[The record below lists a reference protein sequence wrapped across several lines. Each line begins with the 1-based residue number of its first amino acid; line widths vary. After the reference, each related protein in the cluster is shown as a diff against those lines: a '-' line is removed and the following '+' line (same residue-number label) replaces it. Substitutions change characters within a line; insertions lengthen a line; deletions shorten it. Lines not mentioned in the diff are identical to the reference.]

1 MASAP
6 ALGMRTETFDSHAGP
21 WSSGER
27 RTSGWLRRHRVLVL
41 VVGVIVALAFIAVDA
56 VDEPLR
62 RQLERRVNASLD
74 GYTATIG
81 RADLHPIG
89 FALDLYDVTV
99 VQNAVPNPPMIY
111 IPRWTTSVQWGALLS
126 GGVVADVAFTRPAF
140 YATFPQ
146 AATEAKD
153 PKSVTDKGWQRAVE
167 AVYPL
172 EINMFRI
179 LDGSLSYFD
188 TGDLPPVVLKS
199 FSVRAENIR
208 NVRSKAGRYPSPID
222 FDGILAD
229 GAHVTL
235 KGDAD
240 FLAEPHA
247 TVRGD
252 VAVQDLTLAPLAP
265 ALRHAD
271 VAVKG
276 GKLGGNGRIEYTE
289 KQTIV
294 SLDRLSV
301 ASPHIDYVRRG
312 AEQDQAIAK
321 AAKETTTAKD
331 QPETRI
337 DVEQLDVTK
346 GTLGYVDQG
355 ASPGY
360 RIALDDVEAR
370 IRDFSNE
377 RGARR
382 GSAWIGGRV
391 TQPGWGTFNADF
403 APGSAKPDFR
413 TYVRLEEVDLPALN
427 DFLRAQGGFDVT
439 KGRLSVYSEVTV
451 KNGHIDG
458 YVKPLFHDI
467 TVYDWNQDKEKHP
480 LRQLYEATVGAVSTV
495 LTNRNRDDVATITDL
510 SGPVES
516 PNTSTLQI
524 IGNLLRNAFVKAI
537 LPGLEPGRRPSG
549 ESDENQ

>member
-1 MASAP
+1 
-6 ALGMRTETFDSHAGP
+6 MRTSTFDSHAGA
-21 WSSGER
+21 WTAQR
-27 RTSGWLRRHRVLVL
+27 RGAGWLRRHRGFVL
-41 VVGVIVALAFIAVDA
+41 VVGVLLALASIAVDA

-62 RQLERRVNASLD
+62 RQLELRMNDSLD

-81 RADLHPIG
+81 RADLHLIG
-89 FALDLYDVTV
+89 FGLDLYDVTV
-99 VQNAVPNPPMIY
+99 VQNALPNPPMIY
-111 IPRWTTSVQWGALLS
+111 IPRWTTSVQWRAFLS
-126 GGVVADVAFTRPAF
+126 GAVVADVAFTRPAF
-140 YATFPQ
+140 YVTFPQ

-153 PKSVTDKGWQRAVE
+153 PKPVTDHGWQRAVE

-172 EINMFRI
+172 KVNLFRI
-179 LDGSLSYFD
+179 LDGSLTYFD

-208 NVRSKAGRYPSPID
+208 NVRSAAGRYPSPID

-235 KGDAD
+235 AGDAD

-252 VAVQDLTLAPLAP
+252 FGLRDLTLAPLAP

-271 VAVKG
+271 LAVKG
-276 GKLGGNGRIEYTE
+276 GTLGGNGRIEYTE
-289 KQTIV
+289 KQTILA
-294 SLDRLSV
+294 LDRV
-301 ASPHIDYVRRG
+301 TIAAPHVDYVRRG
-312 AEQDQAIAK
+312 GEQDQAVAK

-331 QPETRI
+331 QPETRV
-337 DVEQLDVTK
+337 DVARLDVTK

-355 ASPGY
+355 ASPPY
-360 RIALDDVEAR
+360 RIALDDVDAR
-370 IRDFSNE
+370 IRNFSNE

-382 GSAWIGGRV
+382 GTAWIGGRV
-391 TQPGWGTFNADF
+391 TQSGWGEFDADF
-403 APGSAKPDFR
+403 APGAAKPDFR
-413 TYVRLEEVDLPALN
+413 TYVRLEDVELPALN

-451 KNGHIDG
+451 KNGAING

-480 LRQLYEATVGAVSTV
+480 LRQLYEAAVGAASSV
-495 LTNRNRDDVATITDL
+495 LTNRNRNDVATITDL

-516 PNTSTLQI
+516 PSASTLQM
-524 IGNLLRNAFVKAI
+524 IGNLLRNAFVRAI
-537 LPGLEPGRRPSG
+537 LPGLEPGRRARG
-549 ESDENQ
+549 DDENQ